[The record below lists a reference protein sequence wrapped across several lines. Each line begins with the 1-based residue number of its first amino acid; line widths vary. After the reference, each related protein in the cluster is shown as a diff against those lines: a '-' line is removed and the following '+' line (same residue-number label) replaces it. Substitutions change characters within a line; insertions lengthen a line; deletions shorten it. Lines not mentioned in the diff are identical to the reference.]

1 MQQRKLTK
9 RDMDAVK
16 AAARSMSGEY
26 GTDEVKRAL
35 AAFGKGTALGSFDD
49 NGRLVGWQV
58 VDDFGDVV
66 SSIGQTEER
75 LPQVNPRRYDEQT
88 VSMGTWRQDA
98 MPDLSVGA
106 PIKTAPQSEPT
117 PVISEKIYDPAYQQS
132 QPAQS
137 SYIRRDVPQST
148 FNDDFDS
155 GFNDGWDGQN
165 WDKVDTTVAE
175 PPKKKKRGWVKVLV
189 ALIVIAIIAGIG
201 FGIYKG
207 FGVLSNMLFPQPQE
221 QEGPDYDSYEQIPET
236 ALAHVIVAEGDSVS
250 DVRDSLCRAGLP
262 NIARDFV
269 NICAAKGV
277 DSSIKAGDYI
287 VRGDESAESVALR
300 MADCDRVPDGVIGIN
315 EGETVAEIAAKL
327 KDANVSFDAAA
338 FIAACA
344 DPYSYAAKFSMLSDL
359 PAGLTTL
366 EGYFETGEYNL
377 HGCADARAAV
387 ELLLVPA
394 QDRFNASGMAPRAWF
409 EVLTKA
415 SLIEKEALFDEDRPL
430 IASVIDNRL
439 RDGMQLQIDASIKYI
454 SDNADSRVMYGE
466 LEIDSPYNT
475 YKNFGLPLGPI
486 CSGISEASKA
496 AVLDHPQT
504 NYYYYVL
511 SDLEGH
517 HAFSETEEQFAADK
531 AKYLELYGYEDSW

>member
-1 MQQRKLTK
+1 MQKRKLTK
-9 RDMDAVK
+9 KDMAAVK
-16 AAARSMSGEY
+16 AAARSMSSEY
-26 GTDEVKRAL
+26 GANEVKAAL
-35 AAFGKGTALGSFDD
+35 ADFGKGSAIGCFDD
-49 NGRLVGWQV
+49 SGNLVGWQI
-58 VDDFGDVV
+58 VDELGDVIGG
-66 SSIGQTEER
+66 IGQIEER
-75 LPQVNPRRYDEQT
+75 LPQINPRRYDENT

-106 PIKTAPQSEPT
+106 PVKPQGQSKPKPQPQPTYQAPEVQ
-117 PVISEKIYDPAYQQS
+117 
-132 QPAQS
+132 AQ
-137 SYIRRDVPQST
+137 SYIRRNVPED
-148 FNDDFDS
+148 NWNGGWEDDS
-155 GFNDGWDGQN
+155 WNEPN
-165 WDKVDTTVAE
+165 WEKTEIVTNE
-175 PPKKKKRGWVKVLV
+175 PPKKKKRGWVKVVV
-189 ALIVIAIIAGIG
+189 ALIVIAILGAVG

-207 FGVLSNMLFPQPQE
+207 AGAILDRFFPQEE
-221 QEGPDYDSYEQIPET
+221 QQVGPDYDSYEQIPEN
-236 ALAHVIVAEGDSVS
+236 ALAHVIVAEGDSVV

-269 NICAAKGV
+269 SACAAKGV

-287 VRGDESAESVALR
+287 VRGDEDAESVALR

-315 EGETVAEIAAKL
+315 EGETVTDIAAKM
-327 KDANVSFDAAA
+327 KDAKVPFDAAA

-344 DPYSYAAKFSMLSDL
+344 DPYSYAAKYSMLSEL

-387 ELLLVPA
+387 ELLLAPA
-394 QDRFNASGMAPRAWF
+394 QERFNASGKSPREWF

-415 SLIEKEALFDEDRPL
+415 SLVEKEALFDEDRPL

-439 RDGMQLQIDASIKYI
+439 REGMQLQIDASIKYI

-496 AVLDHPQT
+496 AVLDHPPT
-504 NYYYYVL
+504 DFLYYVL
-511 SDLEGH
+511 KDKEGH
-517 HAFSETEEQFAADK
+517 HTFSSTEEQFAADK
-531 AKYLELYGYEDSW
+531 AHYLELYGYEDSW